1 MLFSENFRKL
11 RGEAVYYNKHINL
24 LADFM
29 TSRGKLTL
37 IIMSHMKER
46 GCSYS
51 TRASN
56 KRMIFDV
63 LDSRQGS
70 LT

>member
-1 MLFSENFRKL
+1 MLLSEDLKKL
-11 RGEAVYYNKHINL
+11 RGEAVYDNKHISL

-29 TSRGKLTL
+29 TSRGRLTL

-46 GCSYS
+46 GSSYL

-56 KRMIFDV
+56 ERMISEV
-63 LDSRQGS
+63 QGVV
-70 LT
+70 

>member
-1 MLFSENFRKL
+1 L
-11 RGEAVYYNKHINL
+11 RGEAVYDNKHISL

-46 GCSYS
+46 GSSYL

-56 KRMIFDV
+56 ERMISEV
-63 LDSRQGS
+63 QGVV
-70 LT
+70 